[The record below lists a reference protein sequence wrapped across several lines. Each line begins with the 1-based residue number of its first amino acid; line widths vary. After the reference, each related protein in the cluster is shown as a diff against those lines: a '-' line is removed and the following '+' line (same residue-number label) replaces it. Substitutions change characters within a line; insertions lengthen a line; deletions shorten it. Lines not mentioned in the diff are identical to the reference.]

1 MTLSTAT
8 IAKYKMR
15 LVSLKCAF
23 SEVYSHHPI
32 AIQNLMEF
40 LIESGSF
47 YVQLL
52 DLLVPDVE
60 ESLLP
65 VVLILK

>member
-1 MTLSTAT
+1 MTLSTAVVT
-8 IAKYKMR
+8 KYKMR
-15 LVSLKCAF
+15 LVSLKCGF
-23 SEVYSHHPI
+23 SEVYSHHPV

-47 YVQLL
+47 FVQLL
-52 DLLVPDVE
+52 DLLVPDVQ